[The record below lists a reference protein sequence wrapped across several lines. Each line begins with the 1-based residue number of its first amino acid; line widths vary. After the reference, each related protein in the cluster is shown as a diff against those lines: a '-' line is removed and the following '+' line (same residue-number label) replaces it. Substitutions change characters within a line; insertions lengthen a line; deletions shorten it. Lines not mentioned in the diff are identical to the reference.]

1 MRQQQPGVTMAFCL
15 LILAAAGVWQV
26 TARILIAQTIEVP
39 QIAGAYAVSGTSHA
53 GDYHGHAK
61 IQQHNRTVFVQWDVA
76 GQETAGFGLIT
87 GLSMA
92 VGYAVGDVGSAA
104 VYTID
109 PSHPSELHGEWTDAS
124 AVVYTETL
132 TREAPGVQARLSGN

>member
-1 MRQQQPGVTMAFCL
+1 MTRRMLHVSTALSLVFV
-15 LILAAAGVWQV
+15 AVGVWQV
-26 TARILIAQTIEVP
+26 ATRIALAQTTAIP
-39 QIAGAYAVSGTSHA
+39 QVAGVYAVAGTSHA
-53 GDYHGHAK
+53 GEYQGHAK
-61 IQQHNRTVFVQWDVA
+61 IQQRNRTVFVQWDVA

-124 AVVYTETL
+124 AVVYSEVL
-132 TREAPGVQARLSGN
+132 TREAPGVQAAR